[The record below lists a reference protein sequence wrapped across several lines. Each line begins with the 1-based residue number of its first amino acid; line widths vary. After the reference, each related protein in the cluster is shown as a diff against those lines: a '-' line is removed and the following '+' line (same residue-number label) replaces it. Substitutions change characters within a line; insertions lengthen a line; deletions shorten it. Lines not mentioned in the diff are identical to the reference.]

1 MDLEKFVKLITG
13 KAEFTE
19 QTAVELKKTVEQ
31 YPFFSAATTAYLL
44 NLKVI
49 DSIDFENELKKY
61 SIYLGSRRILLE
73 KIIELSKTGLENK
86 KEEVKAK
93 WYDEDVYRN
102 AKVHHDKVMKNII
115 EPKVEKMKKLSEL
128 SSEMPDIEEKTQ
140 EAKETV
146 EPQAQQKVTKE
157 EKSSEKQETKPDY
170 EFIVIGGDK
179 KDDKTADVEQVKTAE
194 KETDNITTEKEQPV
208 KSETETQPEV
218 KPETKQEADAKL
230 ETEIKKEET
239 VEKKT
244 VATDE
249 GIEIDDIFKKIE
261 ELKKKKK
268 KSLHDFEHNVNKIDR
283 IVEDQKQREV
293 IASKKEEKKEEP
305 KTETKSIKEETAT
318 KQEQK
323 TETGAVQNKVE
334 LEEKESKK
342 TVKPEQKKEENV
354 IDLTIEPGADTGETV
369 ADKSKSVTS
378 DEAEEVIN
386 LIVEKAKKS
395 KQKAETDDM
404 YIEIVNP
411 DDQITTS
418 SKEIETK
425 QSKPVAEQTV
435 SKEEKKET
443 VKPEPEKTVAA
454 PDELLKDLEKKAQE
468 KQKQQQPEQKKKESK
483 EETSKSAADKILEQL
498 AQRKAKRQKSEDLI
512 DKFLTEQP
520 KIDRKKAPEIEGDL
534 SEPSTK
540 EIEIVTEK
548 MAEIYVMQG
557 LYEKAIAT
565 YEKLILKKPE
575 KNSYFAQKIKELKD
589 KLAQNEK

>member
-102 AKVHHDKVMKNII
+102 AKVHHDKIMKNIV
-115 EPKVEKMKKLSEL
+115 EPKVEKMRKLSEL

-146 EPQAQQKVTKE
+146 KPQAQQKVTKE

-170 EFIVIGGDK
+170 EFIVVGTDK
-179 KDDKTADVEQVKTAE
+179 KDEENKKVEPEKTVTEKIENNSAAEKADVA
-194 KETDNITTEKEQPV
+194 
-208 KSETETQPEV
+208 
-218 KPETKQEADAKL
+218 KPKQEHNAKS

-323 TETGAVQNKVE
+323 TEDKKVE
-334 LEEKESKK
+334 PKKQEEKKNEKS
-342 TVKPEQKKEENV
+342 EENKEQVDDTV
-354 IDLTIEPGADTGETV
+354 IDLTIEPGEEAGL
-369 ADKSKSVTS
+369 SVTDS
-378 DEAEEVIN
+378 SKQVSADEAEEVIN

-395 KQKAETDDM
+395 KKETATDDM
-404 YIEIVNP
+404 YLEIVSP
-411 DDQITTS
+411 DDEIV
-418 SKEIETK
+418 KENKDDKSTK
-425 QSKPVAEQTV
+425 QVVEKEKTKNETPKSKKA
-435 SKEEKKET
+435 
-443 VKPEPEKTVAA
+443 EKTVAA

-468 KQKQQQPEQKKKESK
+468 KQKEQKVEPKNESK
-483 EETSKSAADKILEQL
+483 DDKPKSAADKILEQL

-520 KIDRKKAPEIEGDL
+520 KIDRKKVPEIEGDL